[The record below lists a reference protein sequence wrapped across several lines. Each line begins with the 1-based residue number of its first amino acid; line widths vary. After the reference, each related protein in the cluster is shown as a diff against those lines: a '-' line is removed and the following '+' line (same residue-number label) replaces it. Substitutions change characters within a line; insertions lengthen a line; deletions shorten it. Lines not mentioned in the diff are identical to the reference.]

1 MEKALQLALNM
12 DLKKADNYV
21 MLHIVNLGNLNSE
34 EVKKMDNN
42 CLFQIINPY
51 WVVVQT
57 L

>member
-34 EVKKMDNN
+34 EVEKMDNN
-42 CLFQIINPY
+42 CLLEIINPY